1 MMKVVRRD
9 EHIIVPDNPALLYSG
24 RIDFAKP
31 EEPTLIYPYSSITT
45 VFTGT
50 SIDIVVRNHR
60 DCWDNR
66 LGFVID
72 GVQKCVLLPYDSA
85 VTRIN
90 LAKNLEDKEHT
101 LFLFK
106 RQDGCHYVDF
116 LGFVLSE
123 TGDVRAPRR
132 GEIEEVN
139 YAPVERSRADE
150 RIHTP
155 SRHEDA
161 DDIGFLSHRRIEV
174 YGDSVSAGEVSEA
187 IDYVGQADPEHNGE
201 YSNSYWSYATIA
213 ARMLHAEIH
222 NNSQG
227 GISLLDGTGYF
238 APPSYVGVETSYDK
252 LRYVPIIGVNNWD
265 FSRYTPHVVIV
276 AIGQNDNFPDDYM
289 ANDYNGQKADNWR
302 INYQKLLHNLRN
314 RYPKA
319 LIITT
324 TTILEHHAN
333 WDSAIDEVCK
343 KMSDEKIVHFLYTK
357 NGCGTPGHIRKP
369 EAEEM
374 AEELCTFIEGFG
386 EEVWR

>member
-1 MMKVVRRD
+1 MMNVVRKD

-31 EEPTLIYPYSSITT
+31 EEPTLIYPYSSIAT
-45 VFTGT
+45 VFSGE

-123 TGDVRAPRR
+123 TGAVRQPNY
-132 GEIEEVN
+132 GEIEEVS
-139 YAPVERSRADE
+139 YLPTGQES
-150 RIHTP
+150 
-155 SRHEDA
+155 A
-161 DDIGFLSHRRIEV
+161 DDSTGGCHRKIEV
-174 YGDSVSAGEVSEA
+174 FGDSVSAGEVSEA
-187 IDYVGQADPEHNGE
+187 IDYIGQADPIHNGE
-201 YSNSYWSYATIA
+201 YSNSYWSYATIV
-213 ARMLHAEIH
+213 ARKLHAEIH

-252 LRYVPIIGVNNWD
+252 LRYVPILGVNDWD

-289 ANDYNGQKADNWR
+289 AIDYNGQKADNWR
-302 INYQKLLHNLRN
+302 MRYRELLQNLRN
-314 RYPKA
+314 RYPHA
-319 LIITT
+319 LIITS

-333 WDSAIDEVCK
+333 WDCAIEDVCQ
-343 KMSDEKIVHFLYTK
+343 KMNDEKVVHFLYSK

-369 EAEEM
+369 EAEGM
-374 AEELCTFIEGFG
+374 AEELCTFIEELG
-386 EEVWR
+386 EEIWR

>member
-1 MMKVVRRD
+1 MMNVVRKD

-31 EEPTLIYPYSSITT
+31 EEPTLIYPYSSVAT
-45 VFTGT
+45 VFSGE

-85 VTRIN
+85 VTRIS

-116 LGFVLSE
+116 LGLVLSE
-123 TGDVRAPRR
+123 TGAVRKPKY
-132 GEIEEVN
+132 GEIEEVT
-139 YAPVERSRADE
+139 YLPTGQKTSDSGERC
-150 RIHTP
+150 
-155 SRHEDA
+155 
-161 DDIGFLSHRRIEV
+161 SHRRIEV

-187 IDYVGQADPEHNGE
+187 IDYVGQVDPEHNGE

-213 ARMLHAEIH
+213 ARKLHAEIH

-252 LRYVPIIGVNNWD
+252 LRYVPILGVNNWD

-289 ANDYNGQKADNWR
+289 ATDYNGQKADNWR
-302 INYQKLLHNLRN
+302 INYQKLLQNLRN
-314 RYPKA
+314 RYPNA
-319 LIITT
+319 LIITST
-324 TTILEHHAN
+324 TMLEHHAN
-333 WDSAIDEVCK
+333 WDSAIDEVCQ

-369 EAEEM
+369 EAEKM

-386 EEVWR
+386 EEIWR